1 MTAFQNISIKFKLP
15 LLFLLFTAFM
25 LLVAGAVLLL
35 FDLRLFR
42 QELVRNLS
50 ALAEIVGD
58 NSTAALSFDSKEN
71 GQTIL
76 ASLRNEPKIVAARLY
91 QRDAAG
97 SFKEFVSYVRAGSSS
112 EIPPQPKSDG
122 YMLEPNR
129 LIVKGELRRSL
140 VRCAMRPG

>member
-1 MTAFQNISIKFKLP
+1 MPNSSAFPRLSNNKICVRRNSMSAFQNISIRFKLP

-25 LLVAGAVLLL
+25 LLVAGAVLFV

-50 ALAEIVGD
+50 ALAEIIGD

-91 QRDAAG
+91 QRDAAQG
-97 SFKEFVSYVRAGSSS
+97 SFKEFASYVRAGSTS
-112 EIPPQPKSDG
+112 EIPPQPK
-122 YMLEPNR
+122 
-129 LIVKGELRRSL
+129 
-140 VRCAMRPG
+140 